1 MSRNSPTPNMTAGTR
16 NHELLT
22 GRKAKEQTMSIAL
35 AIFGNI
41 AIVIGV
47 NAAIIYAMTRNW

>member
-1 MSRNSPTPNMTAGTR
+1 MN
-16 NHELLT
+16 
-22 GRKAKEQTMSIAL
+22 IAL

-47 NAAIIYAMTRNW
+47 NAAIIFAMTRNWGAE

>member
-1 MSRNSPTPNMTAGTR
+1 MN
-16 NHELLT
+16 
-22 GRKAKEQTMSIAL
+22 IAL
-35 AIFGNI
+35 AIFGNL